1 MGWRVTCCLSTIK
14 RLKEVLIRPIHDSKV
29 SPCREKRPP
38 QTQKTA
44 FSKKKSPRA
53 IGPVRFWNGPEDM
66 NFPVKAR
73 DSDRWGRA
81 SSRLCKGAA
90 GGNNPRHST
99 YCIST
104 LFSTATISV
113 STMLSATVKKYTA
126 RSAAGV
132 ATMARS
138 YHTLESL
145 AKTSPYTALMRPDED
160 VPTPDKVSVAASKT
174 PRQLKSGFFTYTYP
188 TERKAYEFLSSSTR
202 AMLDLGL
209 DPNAEPKSQFFR
221 DIVSGKTTYVS
232 EKDGVHPFAMAYAG
246 FQFGN
251 FAGQL
256 GDGRVVNLFT
266 VKNPET
272 GKSYELQLKGAGKT
286 PFSRFADGNA
296 VLRSSIR
303 EYVISESLNAIG
315 IPSTRALAITALP
328 ENRAQRSGAEIC
340 AVVCR
345 MSPTWLRIGHFDY
358 CRMKGDRKGLLE
370 LCDYING
377 EVLDGKKYTKELEDF
392 IAGDEKLKQLELTDY
407 DKLFLD
413 IVIRNAKSVAYW
425 HTYGFLNG
433 VLNTDN
439 TSVLGLAIDFGPFA
453 IMDKFDPNYTS
464 NSEDHTLRYS
474 FKNTPSAI
482 WFNMVKLAESLAEI
496 LGATPEL
503 LKDEN
508 FQKNGFP
515 DEKSI
520 AAATARVS
528 SLVQAAGDVYE
539 KVFIE
544 DYLRLV
550 CGRLGITPKES
561 DNSEILGLLF
571 ETLQVTKLEYN
582 KFFTILQSLP
592 LRDDDF
598 DAGLAAL
605 AFLPE
610 SLQAPE
616 QKEERD
622 KVLKELR
629 VFLTIFR
636 ARVEEEFLTD
646 EVRLERA
653 RGSNPLFVPKNWVL
667 DDVISYTTEKLRAK
681 AGEAEAGAYLNKIM
695 KMANNPYD
703 RSRWGE
709 ELKDVE
715 ERWMSDVDDSKMM
728 LSCSCSS

>member
-1 MGWRVTCCLSTIK
+1 MLSA
-14 RLKEVLIRPIHDSKV
+14 
-29 SPCREKRPP
+29 
-38 QTQKTA
+38 A
-44 FSKKKSPRA
+44 FKKYS
-53 IGPVRFWNGPEDM
+53 
-66 NFPVKAR
+66 AR
-73 DSDRWGRA
+73 
-81 SSRLCKGAA
+81 
-90 GGNNPRHST
+90 
-99 YCIST
+99 
-104 LFSTATISV
+104 STAGV
-113 STMLSATVKKYTA
+113 STMA
-126 RSAAGV
+126 R
-132 ATMARS
+132 T

-160 VPTPDKVSVAASKT
+160 VSTPDKVSVGASKT

-202 AMLDLGL
+202 ALLDLDL

-221 DIVSGKTTYVS
+221 DIVSGKSTYVS
-232 EKDGVHPFAMAYAG
+232 AKDGVHPFAMAYAG

-272 GKSYELQLKGAGKT
+272 GKS
-286 PFSRFADGNA
+286 
-296 VLRSSIR
+296 SSIR

-328 ENRAQRSGAEIC
+328 ENKAQRAGAEMC

-370 LCDYING
+370 LCDYINA
-377 EVLDGKKYTKELEDF
+377 EVLNGKKYTKELEDF
-392 IAGDEKLKQLELTDY
+392 IAKDEKLKKLKLTDY

-425 HTYGFLNG
+425 HSYGFLNG

-482 WFNMVKLAESLAEI
+482 WFNMVKLAESMAEI
-496 LGATPEL
+496 LGASPEL

-508 FQKNGFP
+508 FKKNGFS
-515 DEKSI
+515 DEKDI
-520 AAATARVS
+520 AAATTRVN

-544 DYLRLV
+544 DYLRLI

-622 KVLKELR
+622 KVLKEIR
-629 VFLTIFR
+629 VFLMIFR

-653 RGSNPLFVPKNWVL
+653 RGSNPLFTPKNWIL
-667 DDVISYTTEKLRAK
+667 DDVISYTTDKLREK

-703 RSRWGE
+703 RSQWGE